1 MTAIESA
8 TSKVSVPETP
18 LIFSSQYPAIASRS
32 LWNPLAP
39 VEGVRDLVGR
49 VIIIATV
56 FLLGYFLIKTL
67 FSRCWRGTQP
77 PKGTKPE
84 DQDKE
89 NLRRL
94 MQAQLANQKSLVH
107 LCAPINKKDAVL
119 HKHDQKISLP
129 KDKILDLCDVEN
141 LREEECIYAGDLTLE
156 KERIKLLIEL
166 KSSNTQRLV
175 EYIRQKK
182 STIYAMGA
190 LFVLLG
196 IKPALAIETKPE
208 DELFSILKDLADEF
222 GFGFRVTEG
231 PVYFVNESPCPS
243 FDPREFLNLSRE
255 VTLTQA
261 VADCFSAQG
270 QRDADQFL
278 SYLLGFGPSWETYAN
293 NARYLYEEKDSVSC
307 IFSKN
312 HYYEIGKVLNQ
323 ALFKK
328 EEVQSEIEN
337 LGFTFHTQIASLIEK
352 GRWEKKE
359 SLAEKKTVLEQ
370 MLSKTGT
377 NQILDGLTARTDYF
391 KKSYTLK
398 KWVMETYFPDLLLS

>member
-32 LWNPLAP
+32 IWNPLAP

-107 LCAPINKKDAVL
+107 LCRSINKNDVVL
-119 HKHDQKISLP
+119 HKHDQSISLP

-141 LREEECIYAGDLTLE
+141 LREEECIYAGDLTFA
-156 KERIKLLIEL
+156 KERIELLM
-166 KSSNTQRLV
+166 KNSNTQRLV
-175 EYIRQKK
+175 EYICQKN
-182 STIYAMGA
+182 SRTYAMGA
-190 LFVLLG
+190 LFVFLG
-196 IKPALAIETKPE
+196 IKPALAIETKP
-208 DELFSILKDLADEF
+208 DKELFSILKDL
-222 GFGFRVTEG
+222 TEDKELDLCLRESDG
-231 PVYFVNESPCPS
+231 SSPVYFVNENPFPS
-243 FDPREFLNLSRE
+243 FNPREFLNLSPN

-312 HYYEIGKVLNQ
+312 HYYDIGKVLNQ

-328 EEVQSEIEN
+328 EEVQSEIES

-359 SLAEKKTVLEQ
+359 SLAEKKTILEQ
-370 MLSKTGT
+370 RLSKTGT

-398 KWVMETYFPDLLLS
+398 KWVMETYFPQLF